1 MARGFKTGGRIKGS
15 KNKRT
20 LLLEGAARQVQG
32 DAKRILG
39 DEAFEG
45 DAHSLLVLIY
55 KDNSLPLAAVGAA
68 GSHRCPECEA
78 AGSRKSDH
86 RRRLQCHCNADYHPG
101 ICDAADRC
109 GGHVSVLTG
118 SCCQCTTP
126 CWRSSEEAKQKHFAG
141 KQSFL
146 AELCT

>member
-55 KDNSLPLAAVGAA
+55 KDNSLPLAS
-68 GSHRCPECEA
+68 GSTRPKRPSGLRSRSCP
-78 AGSRKSDH
+78 
-86 RRRLQCHCNADYHPG
+86 Q
-101 ICDAADRC
+101 
-109 GGHVSVLTG
+109 
-118 SCCQCTTP
+118 
-126 CWRSSEEAKQKHFAG
+126 
-141 KQSFL
+141 
-146 AELCT
+146 

>member
-55 KDNSLPLAAVGAA
+55 KDNSLPLAV
-68 GSHRCPECEA
+68 
-78 AGSRKSDH
+78 
-86 RRRLQCHCNADYHPG
+86 RL
-101 ICDAADRC
+101 DAAKTAIRFEKPVMSAVDS
-109 GGHVSVLTG
+109 GGSKAVYAISEEPLTPEEWIKQN
-118 SCCQCTTP
+118 C
-126 CWRSSEEAKQKHFAG
+126 SSE
-141 KQSFL
+141 S
-146 AELCT
+146 